1 MSSKR
6 TLLFIPMY
14 NCEKQITRVLNQLTP
29 EVCNYITE
37 VIIVNNR
44 STDNGE
50 EAVEQYLKSRD
61 IQTRVKLLRNDE
73 NYGLG
78 GSHKVAFEYAIDNGF
93 DYVVVLHGDD
103 QGRIADFL
111 PLLKSKDYEKY
122 DCCLGARFMKG

>member
-1 MSSKR
+1 
-6 TLLFIPMY
+6 MY

-103 QGRIADFL
+103 Q
-111 PLLKSKDYEKY
+111 
-122 DCCLGARFMKG
+122 

>member
-1 MSSKR
+1 
-6 TLLFIPMY
+6 MY

-50 EAVEQYLKSRD
+50 EAIENYLESRN
-61 IQTRVKLLRNDE
+61 TGTKVKLIRNQS

-78 GSHKVAFEYAIDNGF
+78 GSHKVAFQLKEKENDR
-93 DYVVVLHGDD
+93 LHVCRKGT
-103 QGRIADFL
+103 
-111 PLLKSKDYEKY
+111 EK
-122 DCCLGARFMKG
+122 R

>member
-1 MSSKR
+1 MK

-50 EAVEQYLKSRD
+50 EAIENYLESRN
-61 IQTRVKLLRNDE
+61 TGTKVKLIRNQS

-78 GSHKVAFEYAIDNGF
+78 GSHKVAFQYAIDHDF
-93 DYVVVLHGDD
+93 DYVIVLHGDD
-103 QGRIADFL
+103 QGNIRDL
-111 PLLKSKDYEKY
+111 VPYLKS
-122 DCCLGARFMKG
+122 G